1 MTTNP
6 YITEEQEDD
15 AMRTLRASYW
25 QSVRNIAD
33 DVRDELARDHDQD
46 ENDMVFE
53 SVDSSQW
60 IIYTWRARLVRSLS
74 DHEDAYYDF
83 GVIPSGDDLDAMITA
98 MASYSMIAD
107 VTDVLHRDNAAASKE
122 A

>member
-6 YITEEQEDD
+6 YITDEQEQD

-46 ENDMVFE
+46 ENDMIFE
-53 SVDSSQW
+53 SVDGSQW

-74 DHEDAYYDF
+74 DHEDAHYDF
-83 GVIPSGDDLDAMITA
+83 GVIPSGDYLDATITA